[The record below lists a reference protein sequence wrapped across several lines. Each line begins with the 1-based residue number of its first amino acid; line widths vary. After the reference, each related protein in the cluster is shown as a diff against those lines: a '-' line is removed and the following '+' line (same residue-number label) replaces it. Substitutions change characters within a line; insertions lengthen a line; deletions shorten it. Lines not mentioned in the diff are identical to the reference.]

1 MVSHDLKNPLGKIL
15 GYAELLEMD
24 MEVMAKKD
32 ICRSLHIIAKNVRTM
47 NNIIQE
53 LLLLSRIRDV
63 DEVETGPL
71 DMERICK
78 VCAPAWST
86 TSKNLTRH

>member
-1 MVSHDLKNPLGKIL
+1 MNETLEARNGELDAFAQMVSHDLKNPLGKIL

-32 ICRSLHIIAKNVRTM
+32 IHRSLHIIAKNARTM

-53 LLLLSRIRDV
+53 LLLTLAH
-63 DEVETGPL
+63 P
-71 DMERICK
+71 
-78 VCAPAWST
+78 
-86 TSKNLTRH
+86 